1 MTTTTD
7 LVILGAASYEARV
20 TPLKTG
26 GRIDVEVAPTD
37 PDAPRAFGDTNIID
51 QLRRFFSALEAEA
64 HEHRGDPVATGQA
77 LARVEALL
85 ADMRSVR
92 DSLKSLTASALNDSR
107 VRRLTIA
114 GVTTLEG
121 TTEIKRS
128 NWEHAAL
135 LTRCLDARGFRL
147 LATETG
153 EVLPSEDAASVILEL
168 LRPEWKLTPLRAL
181 GINPDDYCS
190 VESEDDGTPVRTP
203 SVRIVDNLA
212 RRSEVVK

>member
-26 GRIDVEVAPTD
+26 GRIDVEVSPTD
-37 PDAPRAFGDTNIID
+37 PDAPRAFGETDIIA

-85 ADMRSVR
+85 ADVRSVR
-92 DSLKSLTASALNDSR
+92 DSLKSLTASALSENR

-121 TTEIKRS
+121 TTEVKRTD
-128 NWEHAAL
+128 WQHVAL
-135 LTRCLDARGFRL
+135 LTRCFAERGYRL
-147 LATETG
+147 LATDTG
-153 EVLPSEDAASVILEL
+153 EMLTGEDSAAVILDL
-168 LRPEWKLTPLRAL
+168 LRPDWKMTPLRAL
-181 GINPDDYCS
+181 GIDPDDYCT
-190 VESEDDGTPVRTP
+190 VETDDDGTPVRTP
-203 SVRIVDNLA
+203 AVRIVDNLA
-212 RRSEVVK
+212 RRSTVV